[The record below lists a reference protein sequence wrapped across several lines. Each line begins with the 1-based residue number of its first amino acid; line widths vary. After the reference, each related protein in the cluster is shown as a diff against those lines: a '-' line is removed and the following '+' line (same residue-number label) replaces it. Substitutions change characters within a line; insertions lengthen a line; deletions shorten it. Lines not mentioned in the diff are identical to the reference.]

1 MKRTTAAVFMILA
14 LFASAV
20 LAEDNPAS
28 EGRPLPAPK
37 PAPQVW
43 VIKAGT
49 LIDPRANA
57 PLHNQTIVIRGSKI
71 ESVGAGAATPAEAK
85 VIDLSHATVLPGM
98 IEAHTHIFLQGED
111 PAEGGWNGNLLHQPL
126 AMRAVRA
133 GVAANEGMLQ
143 GFTTIR
149 DMGTEGAGYG
159 DVGIKKSIN
168 MGYIPGPRM
177 WTSGTAI
184 STTGGYGIAD
194 FSPDIDDML
203 PKGVI
208 LFDGPVEGRK
218 VARDMLAKGVDFL
231 KVYMTYRSHVG
242 KKGEL
247 ISDPTL
253 TVEELKAVAD
263 EAHSRG
269 RMVACHAYGGI
280 GLHRG
285 LDGGCDSIEHGLDLD
300 DQAIVQMKRQ
310 GTWYCPTLTAYYYW
324 NSPPNTPAGQ
334 RDLARIKLHEVS
346 FKKAYK
352 AGLHMVFGTDVGAFR
367 WTDSI
372 AQEFP
377 RMVELGMSPMDAI
390 RTATVNSAEMLRAQ
404 GEIGVIAP
412 GAYADIIAVAGDPL
426 TDIKQLQQV
435 KFVMKDGVVYKNEF

>member
-1 MKRTTAAVFMILA
+1 MRQLTAVLF
-14 LFASAV
+14 LFALVSVVVAQ
-20 LAEDNPAS
+20 DNPVQ
-28 EGRPLPAPK
+28 GRPMPAPK
-37 PAPQVW
+37 PAAQVW

-49 LIDPRANA
+49 LVDPRENA
-57 PLHNQTIVIRGSKI
+57 PLHNQTIVVRGNRI
-71 ESVGAGAATPAEAK
+71 ESVGGGAVPAGAK
-85 VIDLSHATVLPGM
+85 VIDLSRATVLPGM
-98 IEAHTHIFLQGED
+98 IESHTHIFLQGED
-111 PAEGGWNGNLLHQPL
+111 PAEGGWNGNLLYQPL
-126 AMRAVRA
+126 SMRAVRA
-133 GVAANEGMLQ
+133 GVAAKDGLLQ

-159 DVGIKKSIN
+159 DVGIKESIN
-168 MGYIPGPRM
+168 LGYIPGPRM

-194 FSPDIDDML
+194 FSPDVDDML
-203 PKGVI
+203 PKGVT
-208 LFDGPVEGRK
+208 LFDGPVQGRK

-231 KVYMTYRSHVG
+231 KVYMTYRSHVD
-242 KKGEL
+242 KKGAL

-253 TVEELKAVAD
+253 TVEELKAIAH

-269 RMVACHAYGGI
+269 KMVACHAYGGE

-300 DQAIVQMKRQ
+300 DNAIAQMKRQ

-324 NSPPNTPAGQ
+324 NAPANTSAGQ
-334 RDLARIKLHEVS
+334 RDLARVKLHEVS

-352 AGLHMVFGTDVGAFR
+352 AGIRIVFGTDVGAFR

-390 RTATVNSAEMLRAQ
+390 RTATVNPAEMLKAQ

-426 TDIKQLQQV
+426 TDVKQLQQV